1 MEKVF
6 YVAIYFVLAS
16 VIGLGI
22 ILIHLILSEK
32 PKESPPQKFL
42 PFESGMIPFH
52 DARGRLPVKFYVFAL
67 AFLIFDIEVAL
78 LIPYIPIVKELGI
91 VGIAEVLFFLLVL
104 FFGYLYIR
112 EVALKQKI

>member
-1 MEKVF
+1 MEKIF
-6 YVAIYFVLAS
+6 YVGIYVLLTFL
-16 VIGLGI
+16 VGLGI
-22 ILIHLILSEK
+22 LSIHLLLSQR
-32 PKESPPQKFL
+32 PKENPPQKFL

-52 DARGRLPVKFYVFAL
+52 DSRGRLPVKFYIFAL

-112 EVALKQKI
+112 DVALKQKI